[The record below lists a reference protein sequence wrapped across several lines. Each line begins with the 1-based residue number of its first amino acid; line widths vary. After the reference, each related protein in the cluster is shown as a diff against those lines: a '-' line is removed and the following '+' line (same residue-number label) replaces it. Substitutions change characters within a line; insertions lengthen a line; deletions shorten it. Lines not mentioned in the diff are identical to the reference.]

1 MKSLVLYLVGPTG
14 LGAAAL
20 VVILSAAPAAER
32 LVAENAWVP
41 WAPPAIKVH
50 AAYMT
55 VVNHGHDEQLIVG
68 VESPDYE
75 RAELHTSLVRNGISE
90 MRALDKVAVPSH
102 KQVAFAP
109 GGMHIML
116 INPKRRL
123 AADDR
128 VRVVLRLQGGGQI
141 ETSAQVRRRE
151 RAQEP
156 ARAPA
161 HHHHHGSHR

>member
-1 MKSLVLYLVGPTG
+1 MKSLVLYLAGPAG

-20 VVILSAAPAAER
+20 MVILSAAPAAER

-55 VVNHGHDEQLIVG
+55 IVNHSHDDQFIVG

-75 RAELHTSLVRNGISE
+75 RAELHTSLVRNGVSE
-90 MRALDKVAVPSH
+90 MRALDRVLVPAH

-116 INPKRRL
+116 INPKRTQ

-128 VRVVLRLQGGGQI
+128 VRVVLRLQSGEQI
-141 ETSAQVRRRE
+141 ETAAVVRRRE
-151 RAQEP
+151 RSQEP
-156 ARAPA
+156 T